1 MNIEGILPHARS
13 LMQRVIKPGSIAIDG
28 TVGNGHD
35 TLFLASLVGESGR
48 VFGYDIQEQ
57 AILKA
62 KELLEKNGVADR
74 VTLFQK
80 GHETLKE
87 CLPPDT
93 NGKINGAMFNLG
105 YLPGG
110 DKSIV
115 TTPETTISAISQM
128 IDMLAK
134 GGILAVVIYH
144 GHEEGAHERDHVLD
158 YVKELDQTKVH
169 VLQYGFINQKNNP
182 PFLLA
187 IEKRC

>member
-1 MNIEGILPHARS
+1 MNIEGILPYARS
-13 LMQRVIKPGSIAIDG
+13 LMQRAIKPGSVAIDG

-35 TLFLASLVGESGR
+35 TLFLAELVGENGR
-48 VFGYDIQEQ
+48 VFGFDIQEQ
-57 AILKA
+57 AILHT

-74 VTLFQK
+74 VTLFQQ
-80 GHETLKE
+80 GHETIGE
-87 CLPPDT
+87 CLPAET
-93 NGKINGAMFNLG
+93 YGKIRGAMFNLG

-115 TTPETTISAISQM
+115 TKPDTTISAISQL

-134 GGILAVVIYH
+134 GGILGAVIYH
-144 GHEEGAHERDHVLD
+144 GHEEGAQERDHVLN
-158 YVKELDQTKVH
+158 YVKELDQMKVH

-187 IEKRC
+187 IEKR